1 MTEDGEVASD
11 SAVSINYD
19 KITKEAQ
26 YDGFYC
32 VVTNLEDSIESIIN
46 INQRRWEIEETFRIM
61 KTEFKARPVYLSRDE
76 RIEAHFLICFMAT
89 VIYRILE
96 KKTEEKYT
104 VTELTESLR
113 SMNVLRIY
121 GEGYIPT
128 FVRTNITDDIQK
140 IFGLELDTEI
150 ITSPNMNKNKR
161 ISKVK
166 KVRNL

>member
-1 MTEDGEVASD
+1 
-11 SAVSINYD
+11 
-19 KITKEAQ
+19 
-26 YDGFYC
+26 
-32 VVTNLEDSIESIIN
+32 
-46 INQRRWEIEETFRIM
+46 
-61 KTEFKARPVYLSRDE
+61 
-76 RIEAHFLICFMAT
+76 
-89 VIYRILE
+89 
-96 KKTEEKYT
+96 
-104 VTELTESLR
+104 
-113 SMNVLRIY
+113 MNVLRIY